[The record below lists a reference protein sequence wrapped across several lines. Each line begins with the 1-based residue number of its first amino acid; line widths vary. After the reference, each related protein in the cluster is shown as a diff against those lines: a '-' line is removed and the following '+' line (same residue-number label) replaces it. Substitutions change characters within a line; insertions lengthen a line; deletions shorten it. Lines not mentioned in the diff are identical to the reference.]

1 MKRTQIYID
10 EKTFDYLKTESKLK
24 GVTISDVIRES
35 IRDRRL
41 QSTKRIIAALESVA
55 GVWKNRGI
63 DTEKYIRRLRKD
75 RSL

>member
-10 EKTFDYLKTESKLK
+10 EKTFDYLKMESRHK

-41 QSTKRIIAALESVA
+41 QSTKRIMAAL
-55 GVWKNRGI
+55 
-63 DTEKYIRRLRKD
+63 
-75 RSL
+75 

>member
-10 EKTFDYLKTESKLK
+10 EKTFDYLKMESRLK

-41 QSTKRIIAALESVA
+41 QSTKRIMAALESVT
-55 GVWKNRGI
+55 GVWKNRRI
-63 DTEKYIRRLRKD
+63 DAEKYLRRLRKD